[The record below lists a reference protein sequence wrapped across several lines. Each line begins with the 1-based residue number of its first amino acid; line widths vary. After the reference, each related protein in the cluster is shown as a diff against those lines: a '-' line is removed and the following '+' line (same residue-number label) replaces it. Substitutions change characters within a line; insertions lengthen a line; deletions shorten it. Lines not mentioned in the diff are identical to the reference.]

1 MGQSAAKHLKYIPQK
16 GGDIIKTFTMTCGA
30 RVLLDDEDYGRLPK
44 NGWYLSKKENHNPNT
59 DYAQHDEYGKMHRWV
74 LGIKPNEQ
82 SSVVVDHI
90 NHNGLDNRK
99 ENLRI
104 VTTSENKRNITTHYP
119 NNRLHYTGIVL
130 ECCTANR
137 NRIRARW
144 SEGEPMRDKDGKRR
158 AKQKT
163 KSFFFDNNV
172 ESCRSAIRQAI
183 LYRNQKCRENGYIL
197 DERSTTIETA
207 ILNNPECKIEEL
219 LDFDIQI
226 CMK

>member
-1 MGQSAAKHLKYIPQK
+1 
-16 GGDIIKTFTMTCGA
+16 MTCGA
-30 RVLLDDEDYGRLPK
+30 QVLLDDEDYDRLPK
-44 NGWYLSKKENHNPNT
+44 SGWYLSKKEIHNPNT
-59 DYAQHDEYGKMHRWV
+59 DYAQHDIYGKMHRWV
-74 LGIKPNEQ
+74 LGIKLNEQ
-82 SSVVVDHI
+82 SSVIVDHI

-99 ENLRI
+99 ENLRL

-119 NNRLHYTGIVL
+119 NNKLHYTGIAL
-130 ECCTANR
+130 ECCATNR
-137 NRIRARW
+137 NRIRAKW
-144 SEGEPMRDKDGKRR
+144 SEGEPTRDKDGKRR

-163 KSFFFDNNV
+163 KSFFFDNNI
-172 ESCRSAIRQAI
+172 ESCRSAICQVI

-207 ILNNPECKIEEL
+207 ILNNPKCKVEEL